1 MRLNFARSVWPMA
14 CLLALATLASGC
26 GDDTP
31 PVQEVLVEVA
41 PDGGILSPR
50 DAGPPTD
57 DAYVPP
63 PQQNYVYILLAAGDE
78 NKTVQRGGAVELGV
92 LLLDQNGDGIEGE
105 RITFQIIDDDGSAS
119 LSAIRTATGAS
130 GNAAVD
136 FQAGEGLGQYRV
148 QASHPDSRTVE
159 FVIDVVDL
167 PSGGVEIGL
176 DYQGPVDLA
185 RFEVYLL
192 DDPLWCDDPYYL
204 LPPESVLFSGTL
216 EGLFET
222 AVVEPLLAGRRLSV
236 VVRARRA
243 GTFVLAGG
251 GCSGDVAVPNGS
263 IRRVNVPIFPLPLNP
278 AGAYTVR
285 NTFDFT
291 DAIPGTV
298 GDVIRELVR
307 FFGSRNQEREIASL
321 IFDLVEGLAREAA
334 GVLGGLVVDLVRG
347 WVEDDLNRI
356 INTYID
362 NDAPDWVRDFFTIGQ
377 DLLQVVSDLEVISK
391 VRLSKPRRDGSF
403 DGSQNWLGIAFY
415 WRLPCTN
422 DPNPPEDCGRYAF
435 TMDEVA
441 AALEGLNLVY
451 GQFTGRVS
459 NYDRGVID
467 SHTLDLQYG
476 RLILFVL
483 NQIILP
489 FIADGANNLRDG
501 LLNLVN
507 CPGFANGITGGNS
520 HLRLGGINIVSR
532 GTIEGWCTTVFGVA
546 GDLAEAIIGRLRIDT
561 RLTIDGEMT
570 LVETTDDLTVDVLFE
585 GVWRGTIRAGQDQG
599 PPFQG
604 FFEGERDPD

>member
-1 MRLNFARSVWPMA
+1 MLAA
-14 CLLALATLASGC
+14 LLVGLATAATGC
-26 GDDTP
+26 GDDAP
-31 PVQEVLVEVA
+31 PVQEVLVEVP
-41 PDGGILSPR
+41 PDSGFIVYPDDGIPDPDQGVR
-50 DAGPPTD
+50 PP
-57 DAYVPP
+57 V
-63 PQQNYVYILLAAGDE
+63 QQNYVYILLAAGDE
-78 NKTVQRGGAVELGV
+78 HKTVQRGGSTELGV

-105 RITFQIIDDDGSAS
+105 RITFQIVDDDGTAS

-130 GNAAVD
+130 GYAGLD
-136 FQAGEGLGQYRV
+136 FNAGEALGTYRV
-148 QASHPDSRTVE
+148 QATHPDSRTVE
-159 FVIDVVDL
+159 FTIDVVDL
-167 PSGGVEIGL
+167 PSGGIEIGL

-192 DDPLWCDDPYYL
+192 DDPLYCDDPYYL
-204 LPPESVLFSGTL
+204 LPPEDVIYSGNL

-222 AVVEPLLAGRRLSV
+222 AVIEPLLAGTRVSV

-243 GTFVLAGG
+243 NTFVLAGG
-251 GCSGDVAVPNGS
+251 GCSGDVAVPDGS

-334 GVLGGLVVDLVRG
+334 GAIGGLVIDLVRG
-347 WVEDDLNRI
+347 WVEDDLNDI
-356 INTYID
+356 INRYID
-362 NDAPDWVRDFFTIGQ
+362 NDAPQWVRDFFTIGQ

-391 VRLSKPRRDGSF
+391 MRLSKPRRDGSF
-403 DGSQNWLGIAFY
+403 DGSQNWLGVAFY
-415 WRLPCTN
+415 WRLPCN
-422 DPNPPEDCGRYAF
+422 DDPNPPEDCGRYEF

-483 NQIILP
+483 NQVILP
-489 FIADGANNLRDG
+489 YIADGANNLRDG

-532 GTIEGWCTTVFGVA
+532 NTIEGWCTTVFGVA
-546 GDLAEAIIGRLRIDT
+546 GDLAESIIGRLRIDT
-561 RLTIDGEMT
+561 RLTVDGEMIM
-570 LVETTDDLTVDVLFE
+570 VENTDDLTVDALVE

-604 FFEGERDPD
+604 FFEGERDPDQ